1 MKNYSFGRSFCW
13 EYAKQAFLS
22 FENRLIVHFVS
33 HEDVFP
39 FNNLYETPKTLGIDG
54 WFCIRILQYL
64 NVTVWLLMRN
74 MRNV

>member
-13 EYAKQAFLS
+13 EYAKKAFLS

-54 WFCIRILQYL
+54 WFCNQNFTISKCNRLVIDAEHA
-64 NVTVWLLMRN
+64 
-74 MRNV
+74 